1 MFLSRIANLEQDKFV
16 LTDKLHTGL
25 EYLSQSDWAKIPDGR
40 NEIDGQNYVIISTYT
55 VEPQEDRQPEAHKK
69 YIDIQ
74 YIIEGEELI
83 GYADHSQAGE
93 LKEQLADKDLYF
105 YRSVDNE
112 TYLKLSAGSY
122 AVFYPWDIHRPNC
135 QSVAGSK
142 VRKAVVK
149 VLYTK

>member
-1 MFLSRIANLEQDKFV
+1 MFLSRIANLEQDKSI
-16 LTDKLHTGL
+16 LTEKLHTGL
-25 EYLSQSDWAKIPDGR
+25 EYLSHSDWAKIPDGR
-40 NEIDGQNYVIISTYT
+40 HEIDDQNYVMISTYT
-55 VEPQEDRQPEAHKK
+55 VEPPEDRRPEAHKN

-74 YIIEGEELI
+74 FIIEGEELI

-93 LKEQLADKDLYF
+93 LKEQIVDRDLYF
-105 YRSVDNE
+105 YRSIDNE
-112 TYLKLSAGSY
+112 TYLKVSEGSY

-135 QSVAGSK
+135 QSIAGSK